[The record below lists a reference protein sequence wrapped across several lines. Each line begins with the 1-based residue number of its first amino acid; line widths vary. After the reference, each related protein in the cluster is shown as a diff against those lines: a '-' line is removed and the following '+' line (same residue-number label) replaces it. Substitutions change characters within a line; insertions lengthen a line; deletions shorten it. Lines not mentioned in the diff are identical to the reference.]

1 MIGNPPSTAGDR
13 SISINDNLGR
23 VSVGVGEGVGA
34 GEGVGEGEVVS
45 VKVGDGEIE
54 GVAVGTADVEVIG
67 GGEATRVGEA
77 DGVGR
82 TFLIIVPLSQISFL
96 PLLIQVNFFPT

>member
-1 MIGNPPSTAGDR
+1 MLFR
-13 SISINDNLGR
+13 SDC
-23 VSVGVGEGVGA
+23 
-34 GEGVGEGEVVS
+34 
-45 VKVGDGEIE
+45 EIE
-54 GVAVGTADVEVIG
+54 GVAVGTADIEDIG
-67 GGEATRVGEA
+67 DGEATGVGEV